1 MILVHKVLPTT
12 VVGSYPVVR
21 TASLRSL
28 LDPLKSAVETAVTDQ
43 LTAGIDII
51 SDGQVRGDMITAFA
65 SRLPGIRGQQVVG
78 KVLPPD
84 RSITVLDTRYALS
97 RHPWVKGILT
107 GPSTLAHA
115 LQIATPMYRDRADLT
130 LDLAQA
136 LAYEAKALQ
145 DAGVTLLQIDE
156 PIFSTGAADLA
167 TGGQAIQVLTSLL
180 QKPVCLHV
188 CGALVGVIDEILK
201 LRVAGFDFE
210 FAGND
215 VNLQVLSG
223 KDLGDRFLGFGC
235 VNSNDPA
242 VEKVQVIKKRIQAGI
257 EAFGP
262 DRMLID
268 PDCGLRMLTRET
280 AFQKLK
286 AMVDATREA
295 RVEYIDATPR
305 DSSWR
310 SPGRSQG

>member
-1 MILVHKVLPTT
+1 MILIHKVLPTT
-12 VVGSYPVVR
+12 VVGSYPVVKS
-21 TASLRSL
+21 TSLRSL
-28 LDPLKSAVETAVTDQ
+28 MDPLKSAVETAVADQ
-43 LTAGIDII
+43 LSAGIDII

-65 SRLPGIRGQQVVG
+65 SKLPGVRGQQVVG
-78 KVLPPD
+78 KVLPPE
-84 RSITVLDTRYALS
+84 RPITVPDTKYALS
-97 RHPWVKGILT
+97 KHPWVKGILT

-115 LQIATPMYRDRADLT
+115 LQIATPTYRDRADLT

-136 LAYEAKALQ
+136 LAYEARALQ
-145 DAGVTLLQIDE
+145 DAGVTLVQIDE

-167 TGGQAIQVLTSLL
+167 VGAQALQILTSLL
-180 QKPVCLHV
+180 QKPVVLHV
-188 CGALVGVIDEILK
+188 CGGLVGVIDEILK
-201 LRVAGFDFE
+201 MRVAGFDFE

-235 VNSNDPA
+235 VDSNDPA
-242 VEKVQVIKKRIQAGI
+242 VEKVTVIKKRIQAGI

-262 DRMLID
+262 ERLLID
-268 PDCGLRMLTRET
+268 PDCGLRMLPRDV

-295 RVEYIDATPR
+295 RVEYTAATPR
-305 DSSWR
+305 DSSWI
-310 SPGRSQG
+310 SPGRSL

>member
-1 MILVHKVLPTT
+1 MILIHKVLPTT
-12 VVGSYPVVR
+12 VVGSYPVVK
-21 TASLRSL
+21 SPSFRSL

-51 SDGQVRGDMITAFA
+51 SDGQVRGDMINAFA

-78 KVLPPD
+78 KVLPPE
-84 RSITVLDTRYALS
+84 RPITVPDTRYAVS

-136 LAYEAKALQ
+136 LAYEARALPE
-145 DAGVTLLQIDE
+145 AGVTLVQIDE
-156 PIFSTGAADLA
+156 PIFSTGAADLT

-180 QKPVCLHV
+180 QKPVLLHV
-188 CGALVGVIDEILK
+188 CGALVGVIDDILK
-201 LRVAGFDFE
+201 MRVAGFDFE
-210 FAGND
+210 FAGSD

-242 VEKVQVIKKRIQAGI
+242 VEKVAVIKKRIQAGI

-262 DRMLID
+262 ERLLID
-268 PDCGLRMLTRET
+268 PDCGLRMLTREA
-280 AFQKLK
+280 AFGKLK

-295 RVEYIDATPR
+295 RVEFTDATPR

-310 SPGRSQG
+310 SPGRSP

>member
-1 MILVHKVLPTT
+1 MILIHKVLPTT
-12 VVGSYPVVR
+12 VVGSYPVVKSP
-21 TASLRSL
+21 SLRSL

-65 SRLPGIRGQQVVG
+65 SRLPGIRGQRVVG

-84 RSITVLDTRYALS
+84 KPITVPDTRYAVS

-136 LAYEAKALQ
+136 LAYEARAIQ
-145 DAGVTLLQIDE
+145 DAGVTLVQIDE

-167 TGGQAIQVLTSLL
+167 TGGQALQILTSLL
-180 QKPVCLHV
+180 QKPVVLHV
-188 CGALVGVIDEILK
+188 CGALAGVVDEILK
-201 LRVAGFDFE
+201 MRVAGFDFE

-215 VNLQVLSG
+215 VNLQFLSG

-242 VEKVQVIKKRIQAGI
+242 VEKVPVIKKRIETGI

-262 DRMLID
+262 ERLLID
-268 PDCGLRMLTRET
+268 PDCGLRMLSREA
-280 AFQKLK
+280 AFGKLK

-295 RVEYIDATPR
+295 RVEFTAATPR
-305 DSSWR
+305 DSSWK
-310 SPGRSQG
+310 SPGRSP

>member
-1 MILVHKVLPTT
+1 MILIHKVLPTT

-21 TASLRSL
+21 SPSLRTL
-28 LDPLKSAVETAVTDQ
+28 LDPLRSAVETAVTDQ

-51 SDGQVRGDMITAFA
+51 SDGQVRGDMITSFA
-65 SRLPGIRGQQVVG
+65 SRLPGIRGQRVVG
-78 KVLPPD
+78 KVLPPE
-84 RSITVLDTRYALS
+84 RPITVPDTRYAVS

-115 LQIATPMYRDRADLT
+115 LQIATPNYRDRADLT

-136 LAYEAKALQ
+136 LAYEARALQ
-145 DAGVTLLQIDE
+145 DAGVTLIQIDE
-156 PIFSTGAADLA
+156 PIFSTGAVDLM
-167 TGGQAIQVLTSLL
+167 TGGQAIQILTSLL
-180 QKPVCLHV
+180 QKPVFLHV

-201 LRVAGFDFE
+201 MKVAGFDFE
-210 FAGND
+210 FAGNE
-215 VNLQVLSG
+215 VNLQFLSG

-235 VNSNDPA
+235 VDSNKPD
-242 VEKVQVIKKRIQAGI
+242 VEKIPVIKKRIQAGI

-262 DRMLID
+262 ERLLID
-268 PDCGLRMLTRET
+268 PDCGLRMHTREV
-280 AFQKLK
+280 AFRKLK

-295 RVEYIDATPR
+295 RVEYTDATPR

-310 SPGRSQG
+310 SPGRSP

>member
-1 MILVHKVLPTT
+1 MILIHKVLPTT

-21 TASLRSL
+21 SPSLRSL
-28 LDPLKSAVETAVTDQ
+28 MDPLKSAVETAVTDQ

-84 RSITVLDTRYALS
+84 KPITVPDTRYAVS

-107 GPSTLAHA
+107 GPTTLAHA

-136 LAYEAKALQ
+136 LAYEARALQ
-145 DAGVTLLQIDE
+145 EAGVTLIQIDE

-167 TGGQAIQVLTSLL
+167 TGAQALQVLTSLL
-180 QKPVCLHV
+180 QKPVVLHV
-188 CGALVGVIDEILK
+188 CGVLAGVLDEVLK
-201 LRVAGFDFE
+201 MRVAGFDFE
-210 FAGND
+210 FAGNE
-215 VNLQVLSG
+215 VNLQFLSG

-235 VNSNDPA
+235 VNSSDTA
-242 VEKVQVIKKRIQAGI
+242 VEKVPVIKKRIQAGI

-262 DRMLID
+262 ERLLID
-268 PDCGLRMLTRET
+268 PDCGLRMLTREA

-286 AMVDATREA
+286 AMVDATRES
-295 RVEYIDATPR
+295 RVEYTDATPR

-310 SPGRSQG
+310 SRDRSL

>member
-1 MILVHKVLPTT
+1 MILIHKVLPTT
-12 VVGSYPVVR
+12 VVGSYPV
-21 TASLRSL
+21 AKSPSFRSL

-51 SDGQVRGDMITAFA
+51 SDGQVRGDMISVFV

-78 KVLPPD
+78 KVLPPEKP
-84 RSITVLDTRYALS
+84 ITIPDTRYAVS

-107 GPSTLAHA
+107 GPTTLAHA
-115 LQIATPMYRDRADLT
+115 LQISTPMYRDRADLT

-136 LAYEAKALQ
+136 LAYEARALQ
-145 DAGVTLLQIDE
+145 DAGVTLIQIDE

-167 TGGQAIQVLTSLL
+167 TGAQALQVLTSLL
-180 QKPVCLHV
+180 QKPVILHV
-188 CGALVGVIDEILK
+188 CGVLAGVIDDVLK
-201 LRVAGFDFE
+201 MRVAGFDFE
-210 FAGND
+210 FAGNE
-215 VNLQVLSG
+215 VNLQLLSG

-235 VNSNDPA
+235 VNSSDPA
-242 VEKVQVIKKRIQAGI
+242 VERVPVIKKRIQAGI

-262 DRMLID
+262 ERLLID
-268 PDCGLRMLTRET
+268 PDCGLRMLTREV

-295 RVEYIDATPR
+295 RVEYTDATPR

-310 SPGRSQG
+310 SRDRSF